1 MNKIEIFKNLN
12 KSKKDAKKLLVK
24 ILKLNSEKQ
33 LVSINVKSIN
43 QTDTSCIIKLT
54 VSFYIR
60 KISYVENLFIKGPSD
75 NKKMYL
81 RNSLKE
87 IEFYQNINIY
97 NASIPI
103 IKHFYSYVSDNKDDF
118 LLVLEDISN
127 QYKTIG
133 ETNRSKIDYWYG
145 CIETL
150 ARVHA
155 YFWNYKNINEK
166 LIDVRNK
173 SQLKETELKDLSM
186 LEKFFCKYKEEL
198 SDKEKSFLKKAMY
211 INIDFVKEVRERT
224 IKKDRITIVHGDS
237 HIHNFMFSIN
247 EDKNTILFDYQF
259 FNKGIGTIDL
269 AHLFRVDF
277 PESLL
282 VKQLDLVSYY
292 HKILIENDVKDYS
305 KKDCLRDFR
314 NSVGVMMLI
323 PFWQINIF
331 NKPFDEVKLSLEKR
345 ISNFELVD
353 SIINQ

>member
-12 KSKKDAKKLLVK
+12 KYKKDAKKLLVK

-43 QTDTSCIIKLT
+43 QTDTSCVIKLT
-54 VSFYIR
+54 VNFHVG

-103 IKHFYSYVSDNKDDF
+103 IKHFYSYVSANKDDF

-155 YFWNYKNINEK
+155 YFWNHKNINEK

-224 IKKDRITIVHGDS
+224 INKNRITVIHGDS
-237 HIHNFMFSIN
+237 HIKNFIFSKKASLN
-247 EDKNTILFDYQF
+247 PILVDYQF
-259 FNKGIGTIDL
+259 WNNGIGATDL

-277 PESLL
+277 PDIFLPELL
-282 VKQLDLVSYY
+282 KLVSYY
-292 HKILIENDVKDYS
+292 HEVLILNNVKDYS
-305 KKDCLRDFR
+305 LNDCLKDFR
-314 NSVGVMMLI
+314 NAIGVMILI
-323 PFWQINIF
+323 PFWQNIIFDKPVEEAKLAF
-331 NKPFDEVKLSLEKR
+331 NKR
-345 ISNFELVD
+345 INDFEFID
-353 SIINQ
+353 SIIG